1 MATSTRESFQIW
13 SDRFLYSRLSL
24 ARVMGA
30 AGMWVF
36 VGLDYILHAE
46 SVTTL
51 LLLRGLS
58 VLLLFSTAVFDKT
71 ALARKYPYLIALIMI
86 WSATVP
92 LSHMTV
98 YLGGFKSDYYL
109 GVIMIHTGA
118 AVMLPWRWQL
128 HVFAQLGSMAYWFT
142 TNAMLFGLG
151 EFYPLGLEAL
161 FVQISFYMLVDLSIF
176 FYVYRF
182 REHYAARQQLE
193 ETLEL
198 LTSRE
203 QNKNEYFNTKADEIR
218 GYLRTIGNRIE
229 DGIVQSDKDKLN
241 QYRSILTSAR
251 NSTRRVSSI
260 MEDVLDLYSLE
271 VKAMR
276 PNIVGVDSDK
286 VVMPLV
292 QDFAEQDLGKLEI
305 NIESKNGIAF
315 RSDPKKLAKVLFL
328 VASYLAAVSRDKKVS
343 LKVQL
348 LPGKKE
354 EILFHFST
362 SSVGSTPEDRVRLFM
377 PYYLSPGSDSGL
389 GLILARYLARLLGGN
404 LIAGGNFGES
414 ASFRLRLPRYGPN
427 QESEDSLTVS

>member
-348 LPGKKE
+348 LPGKKRKFFF
-354 EILFHFST
+354 IFQPAAWVRHLKTGFACLCLTT
-362 SSVGSTPEDRVRLFM
+362 SARVR
-377 PYYLSPGSDSGL
+377 
-389 GLILARYLARLLGGN
+389 
-404 LIAGGNFGES
+404 
-414 ASFRLRLPRYGPN
+414 
-427 QESEDSLTVS
+427 TVDWG

>member
-1 MATSTRESFQIW
+1 MVASSQESFQLW

-24 ARVMGA
+24 SRVAGA
-30 AGMWVF
+30 AGMWIF

-58 VLLLFSTAVFDKT
+58 VLLLFSTAVFDRT
-71 ALARKYPYLIALIMI
+71 ALARKYPHLVALVIL
-86 WSATVP
+86 WSMTVP

-98 YLGGFKSDYYL
+98 FLGGFESDYYL
-109 GVIMIHTGA
+109 GVIMVHTGA
-118 AVMLPWRWQL
+118 AVLFPGRWRF
-128 HVFAQLGSMAYWFT
+128 HVFAQLGSIAYWFA
-142 TNAMLFGLG
+142 TNAVMFGLG
-151 EFYPLGLEAL
+151 DFYPLGLEAL
-161 FVQISFYMLVDLSIF
+161 FVQTSFYMLIDLSIF

-203 QNKNEYFNTKADEIR
+203 QNKNEYFNSKADEIR
-218 GYLRTIGNRIE
+218 GYLRTISNRIE

-271 VKAMR
+271 VKKMR
-276 PNIVGVDSDK
+276 PNIVGVDSDIVIK
-286 VVMPLV
+286 PLV
-292 QDFAEQDLGKLEI
+292 QDFAERDLGKLEL
-305 NIESKNGIAF
+305 NVESKNGIAF
-315 RSDPKKLAKVLFL
+315 RSDPKKLAKVLLL
-328 VASYLAAVSRDKKVS
+328 VASYLSAVSRDKKVS

-348 LPGKKE
+348 LPGEKE

-377 PYYLSPGSDSGL
+377 PYYLSPGSESGL
-389 GLILARYLARLLGGN
+389 GLILARHLSRLLGGN

-414 ASFRLRLPRYGPN
+414 ASFRLRLPRYGPA
-427 QESEDSLTVS
+427 QESEDSLAVS